1 MNLAVDR
8 RAPED
13 KRADAIDFISIR
25 NPSKYYN
32 QLRDLF
38 VPQEPLTVQL
48 AALRSLGSIPDLSVS
63 RYLLEKWSFLT
74 PQIQDAMVSTFLING
89 ERIALLLDAIEA
101 KKILP
106 ASISWPRK
114 VRLMAQR
121 DEALRNRSRAIFTA
135 DNEGEVTQAYQSA
148 LQLKGEIENGKLIY
162 QQNCALCHQV
172 RGKMGVSIGP
182 DLGTVHNWSA
192 VAIMANT
199 LAPNLSISSGF
210 DLWSVELTNGESMQG
225 IIASETPGA
234 LTLRNT
240 GAVDKTINR
249 SDIKS
254 LKALN
259 MSIMPTGLE
268 KQISQQHMADL
279 LAFLKQNK

>member
-1 MNLAVDR
+1 
-8 RAPED
+8 
-13 KRADAIDFISIR
+13 
-25 NPSKYYN
+25 
-32 QLRDLF
+32 
-38 VPQEPLTVQL
+38 
-48 AALRSLGSIPDLSVS
+48 
-63 RYLLEKWSFLT
+63 
-74 PQIQDAMVSTFLING
+74 MVSTFLTSSEKID
-89 ERIALLLDAIEA
+89 LLLDAIEA
-101 KKILP
+101 NKILP

-135 DNEGEVTQAYQSA
+135 NNESEVTQSYQSA
-148 LQLKGEIENGKLIY
+148 LQLKGDIENGKVIY
-162 QQNCALCHQV
+162 QQNCALCHQI

-210 DLWSVELTNGESMQG
+210 DLWSVELNNGESLQG

-240 GAVDKTINR
+240 GAIDKTINR

-268 KQISQQHMADL
+268 KQISQQQMADL

>member
-1 MNLAVDR
+1 
-8 RAPED
+8 
-13 KRADAIDFISIR
+13 
-25 NPSKYYN
+25 
-32 QLRDLF
+32 
-38 VPQEPLTVQL
+38 
-48 AALRSLGSIPDLSVS
+48 
-63 RYLLEKWSFLT
+63 
-74 PQIQDAMVSTFLING
+74 
-89 ERIALLLDAIEA
+89 
-101 KKILP
+101 
-106 ASISWPRK
+106 
-114 VRLMAQR
+114 MAQR

-162 QQNCALCHQV
+162 QQNCALSCT
-172 RGKMGVSIGP
+172 RSAEKWGFLLGLI
-182 DLGTVHNWSA
+182 LGTVHNWSA

-225 IIASETPGA
+225 IIASKSPGA
-234 LTLRNT
+234 LTLRNS